1 MFVLDASAM
10 VALFDSY
17 EPLRELWFRADSG
30 EITLGFPAAAIV
42 EAGERAGI
50 SPTAWDPV
58 LWSTSMLV
66 LPLGEAA
73 AKRLGAW
80 TGSHAARH
88 AVWESNATGWPV
100 LTCEPD
106 QYGAGAHLY
115 AV

>member
-30 EITLGFPAAAIV
+30 EIALAFPASAML
-42 EAGERAGI
+42 EAGDRAGI
-50 SPTAWDPV
+50 SSTAWDPL

-73 AKRLGAW
+73 AKQLGTR

-106 QYGAGAHLY
+106 QYGAGVHLY
-115 AV
+115 SV